1 MFSIHNV
8 KSETVLYNFSNFYP
22 NPNLDTNYDTIQ
34 N

>member
-8 KSETVLYNFSNFYP
+8 KSEITLYNFSNFYP
-22 NPNLDTNYDTIQ
+22 NPNLDTNYTIQ